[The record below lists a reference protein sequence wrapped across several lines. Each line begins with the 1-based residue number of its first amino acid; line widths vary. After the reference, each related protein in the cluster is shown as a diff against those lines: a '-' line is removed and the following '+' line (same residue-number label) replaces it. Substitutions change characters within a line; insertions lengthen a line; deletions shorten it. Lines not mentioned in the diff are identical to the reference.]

1 MRGNV
6 YKWGAPVTLY
16 NTTTITAGVCAAG
29 LFSADVKQ
37 AQKNNSRKSSIQ

>member
-37 AQKNNSRKSSIQ
+37 AQKKNSRNSSIQ